1 MPPQAPHRFTV
12 LDSWRGICACMVAL
26 FHFHAYNHI
35 YNIPLFLNAGLYV
48 DFFFVLSGFVIFIN
62 YYDRLK
68 EGYSLTTFMR
78 LRFGRLY
85 PLHLFTLAAFVGIEL
100 IQIFIPPLANLSENP
115 PLTGPGATPDYILN
129 NLLMLHSLGIGERL
143 SFNSPSWSISAEFW
157 TYLVF
162 ALTVILLKTRAVWGI
177 LGLVALSL
185 GFLLVYGEFMTTLN
199 FGVVRCIYGFGA
211 GALCCLVWKRTEKLL
226 SEKLKTVETWSIL
239 EGFTVT
245 LVLVF
250 VSLAKETMLLY
261 AAPLVFFAT
270 VYVFAFERGVISRLL
285 LNRFFVILGTLS
297 YSIYMTHAFIAGK
310 IFTLGGKAFA
320 KMTHMDVFTT
330 INGRERLATDPWL
343 GDAIT
348 LFYLAVVIACSI
360 LTYKFIEQPGRNY
373 FRRTSNVPK
382 PVLASA

>member
-1 MPPQAPHRFTV
+1 MHPQNPHRFSA

-85 PLHLFTLAAFVGIEL
+85 PLHLFILSAYVAVELA
-100 IQIFIPPLANLSENP
+100 QIFIPPLANLSQNP
-115 PLTGPGATPDYILN
+115 PLTGPGATPDYILSN
-129 NLLMLHSLGIGERL
+129 MLMLHALGIGERL

-162 ALTVILLKTRAVWGI
+162 ALSILLLKNRALWGI
-177 LGLVALSL
+177 LGLMACSL
-185 GFLLVYGEFMTTLN
+185 GFLLVYGEFMTTVN
-199 FGVVRCIYGFGA
+199 FGVIRCIYGFGA
-211 GALCCLVWKRTEKLL
+211 GALCCLVWRRTKDALP
-226 SEKLKTVETWSIL
+226 EKLKSVDAWSIL
-239 EGFTVT
+239 EGSAVATV
-245 LVLVF
+245 LLF
-250 VSLAKETMLLY
+250 VSLARETIFIY
-261 AAPLVFFAT
+261 AAPLVFLFT
-270 VYVFAFERGVISRLL
+270 VYVFAFERGIISKLL
-285 LNRFFVILGTLS
+285 LNRFFVLLGVLS

-310 IFTLGGKAFA
+310 IFILGAKLVGKITNMETFI
-320 KMTHMDVFTT
+320 M
-330 INGRERLATDPWL
+330 INGRERLATDPWV
-343 GDAIT
+343 GDALT
-348 LFYLAVVIACSI
+348 LLYLSVVIVCSI
-360 LTYKFIEQPGRNY
+360 LTYKFIEEPGRKY
-373 FRRTSNVPK
+373 FRRMSQSSK